1 MWVVRRRRQL
11 SVLSATSVAAL
22 ALALVLAS
30 SAAPASA
37 QRRSRGRAAAAQST
51 DTAETDRARSL
62 FAEGVEL
69 VAEQQFSQAEAR
81 FRQALAIRDAPAIRY
96 NLASVL
102 YEQGHYPEA
111 QLENERALAAESVPP
126 AVRTAAEELRGH
138 IAERAAYVRFE
149 LQGAATG
156 GSISVDGYVLTQ
168 PGLEIPL
175 SPTTP
180 HAVVVS
186 LRGDEVARREVT
198 LSSGEHRVVPVGD
211 EPEDARP
218 PVEGGPS
225 RSIDQEDW
233 FWPVIGGGGAAIV
246 VIVAVSVGVAA
257 SSGTEGPVEGNFMP
271 GVIRWP

>member
-11 SVLSATSVAAL
+11 SLLSAACIAG
-22 ALALVLAS
+22 LALVLAA

-37 QRRSRGRAAAAQST
+37 QRRTRGRAAEAQST

-138 IAERAAYVRFE
+138 IGERAAYVRFE

-175 SPTTP
+175 SPTTA

-186 LRGDEVARREVT
+186 LRGEEVARREVA
-198 LSSGEHRVVPVGD
+198 LPSGEHRVVPLGD
-211 EPEDARP
+211 EPTDERL

-225 RSIDQEDW
+225 RSLDQEDW
-233 FWPVIGGGGAAIV
+233 FWPVVGGGAAAIV